1 MNSVWWGKESPPH
14 REARLVAGPLG
25 KQPEL
30 LPSSRQ
36 AVVTQVRDRIKSF
49 TPQWTNLRGNDAG
62 IALVRL
68 FSEQMEQ
75 MLQRL
80 NRLPEK
86 AFVEFL
92 SIAGVQPLPA
102 RAASVLLEFEVSDG
116 APESVFVPSGF
127 QVGAQPAGGGGDLVI
142 FETERSLLATP
153 ARITEMHTQQG
164 SSFQEVDFESASEE
178 APFLPF
184 GKKTMPGSALWI
196 GLSGE
201 VIPGPTISLG
211 MRVAAPSGAPPP
223 VPAGGVMP
231 LPVPPPPTLRWD
243 VLDGASG
250 EPAEVVIDETG
261 GLLRSGVVEL
271 QLPRR
276 WRVGRPEGLAGDQPL
291 RWLRLRI
298 VHGQYPESPKLSF
311 VKLNVTRAI
320 AARTMR
326 DEVLEPVPNTGGRRW
341 RLSQTPILP
350 DSLILE
356 VDEGDIGRGALEF
369 GVAENLEANVAELG
383 EASQWREV
391 SDLSVYKSE
400 DRVYVLDPVS
410 GEVTFGDGV
419 HGAAVPTGFRHIR
432 AVRYRVGG
440 GKAGA
445 VDAEAV
451 STLLSSVP
459 FLSGVENPLPASGG
473 ADRESQQQA
482 RQRGPQEI
490 RARGRAVTVA
500 DYALLAERAPKAQV
514 ERAHAVSGLHPAFP
528 GSPIPGVVG
537 VFVVPPDRGE
547 GPPTPDQE
555 TLRAVAEFLSKGA
568 APAGVDVVAAS
579 PRYHKIRAEVGVL
592 IHPEANAG
600 ETVRRVIEMLNR
612 YFHPLSGG
620 DDGEGWPFGGTLRY
634 PIVLRSITNVDGVRA
649 VPRLNFV
656 VDGFRIRACTDYAI
670 SADALFWPEGH
681 QVIVLEEG
689 SEL

>member
-1 MNSVWWGKESPPH
+1 MNSVWWGKESKPP
-14 REARLVAGPLG
+14 RDVRLVGGPLG

-30 LPSSRQ
+30 LSSSRE
-36 AVVTQVRDRIKSF
+36 AVVTQVRDRVKSF
-49 TPQWTNLRGNDAG
+49 TPQWTNLRRDDAG
-62 IALVRL
+62 IALIRL
-68 FSEQMEQ
+68 FSEQLELV
-75 MLQRL
+75 LQRL

-86 AFVEFL
+86 ALVEFL

-102 RAASVLLEFEVSDG
+102 KAASVLLEFEVSGG

-127 QVGAQPAGGGGDLVI
+127 QVGAQPAGGSGDLVV
-142 FETERSLLATP
+142 FETDRSLLATP
-153 ARITEMHTQQG
+153 ATITEMHTQQG
-164 SSFQEVDFESASEE
+164 RFFQEVDVKSASDE

-184 GKKTMPGSALWI
+184 GKKAITGSALWI
-196 GLSGE
+196 GLSGD
-201 VIPGPTISLG
+201 VVPGPSLALG
-211 MRVAAPSGAPPP
+211 IRVAAPPGAPPP

-243 VLDGASG
+243 VLDGTSA
-250 EPAEVVIDETG
+250 EPADVIIDETG
-261 GLLRSGVVEL
+261 GLLRSGIVEL
-271 QLPRR
+271 QLPRH
-276 WRVGRPEGLAGDQPL
+276 WRVGRPEGLAGDQQL

-320 AARTMR
+320 AARTIR
-326 DEVLEPVPNTGGRRW
+326 DEVLEPVPNTDGRRW

-356 VDEGDIGRGALEF
+356 VDEGDIGIGAASASIPEDTT
-369 GVAENLEANVAELG
+369 AAAPRRT
-383 EASQWREV
+383 SQWREV
-391 SDLSVYKSE
+391 PDLSVYGPDDK
-400 DRVYVLDPVS
+400 VYVLDPLS
-410 GEVTFGDGV
+410 GQVTFGDGV
-419 HGAAVPTGFRHIR
+419 HGAAVPAGFRHIS

-445 VDAEAV
+445 VDSEAV

-459 FLSGVENPLPASGG
+459 FLSSVKNPLPASGG

-482 RQRGPQEI
+482 VKRGPQEI

-500 DYALLAERAPKAQV
+500 DFALLAERAPGAQI
-514 ERAHAVSGLHPAFP
+514 ERAHAVSGLHPAYP

-547 GPPTPDQE
+547 GAPTPDQE
-555 TLRAVAEFLSKGA
+555 TLRAIVEFLSQEA
-568 APAGVDVVAAS
+568 APAGVEVVAAS
-579 PRYHKIRAEVGVL
+579 PRYHKIRAEVGAL
-592 IHPEANAG
+592 ITPEANTG
-600 ETVRRVIEMLNR
+600 ETVRRVIERLNG
-612 YFHPLSGG
+612 YFHPLTGG

-634 PIVLRSITNVDGVRA
+634 TMVLRLITAIDGVRA

-656 VDGFRIRACTDYAI
+656 VDGFRIPACTDYAI
-670 SADALFWPEGH
+670 PVDALFWPEGH
-681 QVIVLEEG
+681 QIIVLEEG